1 MRFLREFT
9 MQTYRTIQQQFL
21 ISFFLSQENGSNQT
35 FLSFHLSR
43 GKVHLRSGND
53 LKVEVNL

>member
-9 MQTYRTIQQQFL
+9 VQTYRTIQQQFL
-21 ISFFLSQENGSNQT
+21 IFFLSQENSYNQT
-35 FLSFHLSR
+35 FFSFHFSR
-43 GKVHLRSGND
+43 GKVRLRSGND